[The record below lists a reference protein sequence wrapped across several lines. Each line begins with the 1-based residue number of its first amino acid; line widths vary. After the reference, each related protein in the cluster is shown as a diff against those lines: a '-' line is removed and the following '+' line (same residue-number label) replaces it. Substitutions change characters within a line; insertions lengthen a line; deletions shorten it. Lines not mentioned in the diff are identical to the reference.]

1 MKGECE
7 IGFGNLWIIAFMSKS
22 VLFTGYGG
30 EVDSERPDREC
41 EEAQWVDPSEICR

>member
-30 EVDSERPDREC
+30 EVDSERPDGQREKA
-41 EEAQWVDPSEICR
+41 EWVDPSEVCR